1 MWSMREAETML
12 TEAQKLPRAAL
23 MCYNINAC
31 IVWIMRLN
39 MSRHICMY
47 HPNHTLD
54 NDISLSARDIYES
67 WPSYY
72 TRTAQFSFCQHKLNS
87 IPALAASLPFLLT
100 EANMLSPHP
109 PTPGEKGLQPISV
122 FFSAHHFPLPVF
134 TIFLSEENAS
144 GACTWLPQ
152 GIAMLL
158 LRCSDWFLARH
169 YERLRLLLK
178 HF

>member
-1 MWSMREAETML
+1 MREAETML

-39 MSRHICMY
+39 MSRHIWMY

-169 YERLRLLLK
+169 YERLRLSLK